1 MNKGFNPRAK
11 HHTHPS
17 LKIKF
22 PFMLE
27 VYISNIISIRLS
39 EPGGGGEKTG
49 REDQGS
55 ECAVF
60 YGQTQCLMPLKEGLP
75 APSSCC
81 DLILENQALPR

>member
-1 MNKGFNPRAK
+1 
-11 HHTHPS
+11 
-17 LKIKF
+17 
-22 PFMLE
+22 MLE

-39 EPGGGGEKTG
+39 KLGGGREKKLGTKT
-49 REDQGS
+49 R
-55 ECAVF
+55 ALNVLYF